1 MPRTGR
7 PAVTFGR
14 ETQQGADGVV
24 SDRRSRRGRPRR
36 AATPRC
42 RSHGRAYALRGR
54 RSPRG
59 CLANGS
65 PTAAMGDGGRPGGA
79 RTLVTGTVRISGS
92 LPATTISM
100 PGWTLLCNRGC
111 ITMCLTRRLAGLAPA
126 SGCCSPI
133 DWRASVVA
141 ADHAVAAVE
150 ATWRGPA
157 GGRPDRA
164 ARRRT
169 YARVLRVRFYAP
181 EAWAWTWCCA
191 GCR

>member
-1 MPRTGR
+1 MQRTGR

-36 AATPRC
+36 PATPRC

-79 RTLVTGTVRISGS
+79 RTLVTGTVRIGGS
-92 LPATTISM
+92 LPATTIST
-100 PGWTLLCNRGC
+100 PGWTLRCNRGC
-111 ITMCLTRRLAGLAPA
+111 ITVCLSRRLAGWPRRVGAAPT
-126 SGCCSPI
+126 

-141 ADHAVAAVE
+141 AEHAVAAVE
-150 ATWRGPA
+150 ATWR
-157 GGRPDRA
+157 
-164 ARRRT
+164 
-169 YARVLRVRFYAP
+169 
-181 EAWAWTWCCA
+181 
-191 GCR
+191 